1 MRTRRWLCLSIIIV
15 GLFLYG
21 CSGQQDAEYSQS
33 EEIGGTEEK
42 VSEDRS
48 LSLTDSQLENGTE
61 QQDVGEQPQDQAGET
76 MTNSTE
82 RMVIYNAE
90 LHLRVKNFSNA
101 QKELEKRAIEY
112 GGYLVESST
121 NRYENEQLS
130 GMMTFRIPQKQ
141 FSTFLHDAEN
151 VAADVTNRHVSG
163 QDVTEEYVDL
173 ESRHRSKKAV
183 EARLLSFMED
193 AEKTEDL
200 LKISSELAKV
210 QVEIEQLT
218 GRMKYLENQTSFS
231 TVTVSMEETDILV
244 PGIDNENL
252 NTWQKVKKQLV
263 ANLNFLLSFFS
274 GLIVVIAGNL
284 PILLIIGMV
293 FGTFLWFLKK
303 RKRKYKE

>member
-1 MRTRRWLCLSIIIV
+1 MITRRWLCLSIIIV

-21 CSGQQDAEYSQS
+21 CSGQQDSEYSD
-33 EEIGGTEEK
+33 IGGTEEK

-48 LSLTDSQLENGTE
+48 LSLTDSQLENDTE
-61 QQDVGEQPQDQAGET
+61 QQDVGDKPQERAGKT
-76 MTNSTE
+76 LTTSTE

-90 LHLRVKNFSNA
+90 IHLRVKNFSKA
-101 QKELEKRAIEY
+101 QKELEKKAIEY

-130 GMMTFRIPQKQ
+130 GRMTFRIPQKQ
-141 FSTFLHDAEN
+141 FSSFLDDTEN
-151 VAADVTNRHVSG
+151 IAADVTNRYVSG

-200 LKISSELAKV
+200 LKISSELDKV
-210 QVEIEQLT
+210 QAEIEQLT
-218 GRMKYLENQTSFS
+218 GRMKYLENQTSYS

-263 ANLNFLLSFFS
+263 VNLNFLLSFFS
-274 GLIVVIAGNL
+274 GLLVVIAGNL

-293 FGTFLWFLKK
+293 IGTFLWFLKK
-303 RKRKYKE
+303 RKRNNKE